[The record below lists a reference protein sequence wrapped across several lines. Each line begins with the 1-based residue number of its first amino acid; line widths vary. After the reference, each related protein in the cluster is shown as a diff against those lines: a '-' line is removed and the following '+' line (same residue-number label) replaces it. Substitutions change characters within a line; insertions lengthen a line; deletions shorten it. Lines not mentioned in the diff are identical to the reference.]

1 MEIITVGVIE
11 AIGKQVEP
19 NSVAMDSEQLESFHS
34 MINTVCNKQME
45 IATLEY
51 NMKKIEVLKSLI
63 QSCIEKGIQDN
74 NLAFD
79 SLVEKLNELL

>member
-1 MEIITVGVIE
+1 MEIITVEIIE

-19 NSVAMDSEQLESFHS
+19 NSVAMDSEQLASFNG
-34 MINTVCNKQME
+34 MIETVYNKQME

-63 QSCIEKGIQDN
+63 QSCIEKGVQDN

-79 SLVEKLNELL
+79 ALVEKLNKLL